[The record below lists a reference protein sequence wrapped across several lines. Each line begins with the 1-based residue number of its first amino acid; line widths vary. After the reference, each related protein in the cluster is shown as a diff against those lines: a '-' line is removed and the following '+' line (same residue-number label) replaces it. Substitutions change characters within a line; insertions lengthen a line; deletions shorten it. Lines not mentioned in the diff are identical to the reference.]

1 MAPVYIAAPRRAKL
15 FFENKKVLSRSRERT
30 SKQNDAIFQ
39 AKLMRNYAKSMRN
52 EAKIVSR
59 ISFIGFRKQ
68 VDVRECQEK
77 CVDSAKK
84 FMEKCK
90 LYLDFSVD
98 LCYDNTIE
106 NYGRMKN
113 APT

>member
-1 MAPVYIAAPRRAKL
+1 MFSVDRRTEL
-15 FFENKKVLSRSRERT
+15 QEEEL
-30 SKQNDAIFQ
+30 QNEM
-39 AKLMRNYAKSMRN
+39 MRNSKRNQCEMKRN
-52 EAKIVSR
+52 EAKCVSH

-68 VDVRECQEK
+68 VAGRDCQEK
-77 CVDSAKK
+77 CSESVKKFMEKCGDSVKK

>member
-1 MAPVYIAAPRRAKL
+1 MC
-15 FFENKKVLSRSRERT
+15 LSLTANCVFDDRFRWLS
-30 SKQNDAIFQ
+30 A
-39 AKLMRNYAKSMRN
+39 AKS
-52 EAKIVSR
+52 VSR

-68 VDVRECQEK
+68 VAGRARQEK
-77 CVDSAKK
+77 CVDSANK

-90 LYLDFSVD
+90 LYLDYSMD
-98 LCYDNTIE
+98 LCYDNTID

>member
-1 MAPVYIAAPRRAKL
+1 MGNC
-15 FFENKKVLSRSRERT
+15 E
-30 SKQNDAIFQ
+30 
-39 AKLMRNYAKSMRN
+39 KSMRN
-52 EAKIVSR
+52 EAKYVSH
-59 ISFIGFRKQ
+59 ISFIDFRKQ
-68 VDVRECQEK
+68 VAGRVCQEK
-77 CVDSAKK
+77 CSESAKK

-90 LYLDFSVD
+90 LYLDFSGD